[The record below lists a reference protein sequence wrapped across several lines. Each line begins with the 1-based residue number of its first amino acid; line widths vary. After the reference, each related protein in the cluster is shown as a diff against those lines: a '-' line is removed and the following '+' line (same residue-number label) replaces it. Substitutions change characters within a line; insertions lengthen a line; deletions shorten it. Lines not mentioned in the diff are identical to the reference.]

1 MNQSMKYYMHCL
13 IGFLLMVVFWF
24 MAPIGPV
31 TELGM
36 KVLGVFLGTMYL
48 WTFVETVWPS
58 LIGVVMLGL
67 TGFNSFNG
75 IIASTFGSPLVIML
89 FFVIILTGAITE
101 EGICEY
107 IARWFITRKINN
119 GRPWVFT
126 TMFLLGVYILAI
138 MTAPSPTIFIFWP
151 ILYSMFAVLGY
162 KEGDKYATLMLVA
175 VVLVASFGFATTPFK
190 GALPGLLGNFTKV
203 TGMEVEYLPYMAVA
217 MAISIVGILVIV
229 GLMKFVFKPDTTKLQ
244 EVNTEIFNK
253 NPLPKMNSRQKSL
266 VGALL
271 FFVAWVLSP
280 SVIPAGP
287 AQQFVKD
294 TQNIIPVF
302 IIAICCFVRLEKK
315 PLVDFRGIVSKYML
329 WPVILIV
336 ASALTIG
343 NALTAEST
351 GITELLKQMVTPLF
365 EGQSPIMFMILIIT
379 LACIL
384 TNVCNNMVVGMLL
397 VPIIH
402 VFSQEMGINPIP
414 VAILSLFLV
423 CVAIVTPAAST
434 TSAILHGNTKWISTK
449 EAYKYGIIMT
459 IVTLLITLMIGLP
472 LANIIF

>member
-1 MNQSMKYYMHCL
+1 
-13 IGFLLMVVFWF
+13 
-24 MAPIGPV
+24 
-31 TELGM
+31 
-36 KVLGVFLGTMYL
+36 
-48 WTFVETVWPS
+48 
-58 LIGVVMLGL
+58 
-67 TGFNSFNG
+67 
-75 IIASTFGSPLVIML
+75 
-89 FFVIILTGAITE
+89 
-101 EGICEY
+101 
-107 IARWFITRKINN
+107 
-119 GRPWVFT
+119 
-126 TMFLLGVYILAI
+126 
-138 MTAPSPTIFIFWP
+138 
-151 ILYSMFAVLGY
+151 
-162 KEGDKYATLMLVA
+162 
-175 VVLVASFGFATTPFK
+175 
-190 GALPGLLGNFTKV
+190 
-203 TGMEVEYLPYMAVA
+203 
-217 MAISIVGILVIV
+217 
-229 GLMKFVFKPDTTKLQ
+229 
-244 EVNTEIFNK
+244 
-253 NPLPKMNSRQKSL
+253 SL